1 MSDDYEI
8 GYGKPPRHSRF
19 SKGKSGNPSGRRKPR
34 LSDAEVVA
42 KIRDQKITIKL
53 RGKEMR
59 VTTLEAAILQTINKT
74 IASGKPRDLE
84 CLLRLL
90 DKYGAL
96 PFEVRQAE
104 GKAQAQAAV
113 DKIMEIFDR
122 TRRPEPPEGYEGQT
136 QP

>member
-1 MSDDYEI
+1 MSDDYEV
-8 GYGKPPRHSRF
+8 GYGKPPQHSRF

-42 KIRDQKITIKL
+42 KIRDQKIAIKL
-53 RGKEMR
+53 RGKETR
-59 VTTLEAAILQTINKT
+59 VTMLEAAILQTINKT

-90 DKYGAL
+90 EKYGAL
-96 PFEVRQAE
+96 PFEVRQAHE
-104 GKAQAQAAV
+104 KAQAQAAV

-122 TRRPEPPEGYEGQT
+122 TYKPEAPK
-136 QP
+136 